1 MNRYRK
7 GADFERALAAALR
20 SRGIWVIRSAG
31 SKGPA
36 DLVAWHGGRK
46 ALIQCKA
53 GGNASPLEVQAL
65 RAAARALGGTAWV
78 VSRTP
83 RGSEAWYLIYP
94 ETMQGLV
101 STRSQVLAW
110 LEGEESLP
118 WT

>member
-1 MNRYRK
+1 MNRYAK
-7 GADFERALAAALR
+7 GANFERALARALR

-36 DLVAWHGGRK
+36 DLIAWCGGRK
-46 ALIQCKA
+46 ALIQCKV
-53 GGNASPLEVQAL
+53 GGGASPLEVQAL
-65 RAAARALGGTAWV
+65 RAAARALGSTAWV

-83 RGSEAWYLIYP
+83 RGSEAWHLVYP
-94 ETMQGLV
+94 EVIQGLV
-101 STRSQVLAW
+101 STRDQVIAW